1 MKKTSFRMIE
11 DYDVVKK
18 VIEDYL
24 PSFNEEQIEIVE
36 EDSGYTVNV
45 IYDDTDLSV
54 RELEDCFMHVMLLDN
69 PLDAWNMIQQYSEKI

>member
-69 PLDAWNMIQQYSEKI
+69 PLDAWNMIQQYSERI